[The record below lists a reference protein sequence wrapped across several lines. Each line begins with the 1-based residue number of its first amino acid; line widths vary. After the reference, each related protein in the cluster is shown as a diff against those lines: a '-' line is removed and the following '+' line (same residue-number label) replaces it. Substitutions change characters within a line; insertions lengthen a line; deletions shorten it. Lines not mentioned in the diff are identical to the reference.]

1 MNNQIYDIMENQ
13 NMPAYQLTFK
23 GYWREINKGGIPAK
37 SGIYIVYRCTYNTIT
52 KTVDLKDIIYIGQAE
67 DGNDRVGKHEKLPD
81 FKRELKE
88 GEELCYSFAEVDKKD
103 LDIVENALIFMQ
115 KPVVNDYL
123 KDSYNH
129 ENASFKIKGDMT
141 CLKMTDFSITTKK

>member
-1 MNNQIYDIMENQ
+1 MEN
-13 NMPAYQLTFK
+13 NNLPTYQMTFK
-23 GYWREINKGGIPAK
+23 GFWREIHKAGIPKK
-37 SGIYIVYRCTYNTIT
+37 SGIYMVYRCTYNTKT
-52 KTVDLKDIIYIGQAE
+52 KTVDPKDIIYIGQAE

-115 KPVVNDYL
+115 KPNVNDYL

-129 ENASFKIKGDMT
+129 EDASFEIKGYT
-141 CLKMTDFSITTKK
+141 NCLKLTEFSITTTK